1 MCDVKE
7 KKRKRLTTTE
17 NRPTRAPRTRMYTQP
32 YCTPPDRKIY
42 IVAEDRNDGKGERRP
57 MVGDRVGWGIAK
69 HIYNGSGR
77 DRRDCASWYTGEKPS
92 HQILQK
98 KTETDNKGGRD
109 TMLHFFTE
117 HAIDFFT
124 VLCST

>member
-1 MCDVKE
+1 MRKGKE
-7 KKRKRLTTTE
+7 DQWWE
-17 NRPTRAPRTRMYTQP
+17 
-32 YCTPPDRKIY
+32 I
-42 IVAEDRNDGKGERRP
+42 
-57 MVGDRVGWGIAK
+57 GWGIAK

-109 TMLHFFTE
+109 TMLHFFYGAC
-117 HAIDFFT
+117 HR
-124 VLCST
+124 LLHCSLFYLMRVKRKGGRNMPIEIERSRIS